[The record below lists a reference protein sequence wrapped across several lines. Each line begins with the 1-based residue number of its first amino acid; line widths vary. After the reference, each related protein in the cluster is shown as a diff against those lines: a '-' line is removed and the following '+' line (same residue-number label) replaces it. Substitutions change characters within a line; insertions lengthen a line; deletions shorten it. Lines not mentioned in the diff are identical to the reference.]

1 MNAGAGDD
9 PRADGAVPPGGPP
22 VDALGA
28 VTDSAADGS
37 TPRAVAA
44 IDLGATSGRVMLGVV
59 ARSRIELVP
68 AHRFENRLETREGHL
83 SWDLD
88 ALWAEI
94 QQGLAAAQDLALLRG
109 LPGLSSIG
117 VDSWAV
123 DYALVGPAASE
134 APTAAGTASSGAAS
148 RPAASSGTTGRPTA
162 NSGTTSTAAPT
173 SPEASRIGEVV
184 AYRDTRTDGAAERF
198 SEQVSAARQFALTGT
213 AQQPFN
219 TLYQLLVDER
229 LAALPAG
236 STALLV
242 PDAIGHLLT
251 GRRRTELT
259 NASTTG
265 MLAAGEAAWSSE
277 ILAAAGVDEALFAP
291 FIAPGE
297 VLGTIRPELASR
309 LGIGEVPV
317 IAVGSHDTASA
328 VLAVPAAPSPGPVA
342 FISSGT
348 WSLIGLELPAPV
360 TTEAA
365 HEAGFTNEGGVDGT
379 TRFLKNVSGMWLV
392 SESIRQWEED
402 GEHVD
407 LDALLAA
414 AADAPG
420 NRFRIDPTDPQFLT
434 PGRMADRVQ
443 EAARPLGEDEHPRTP
458 AELVRCLLESLAET
472 YRDEMQAAC
481 RLARVGLPER
491 LHVVGGG
498 SRNALLNQLT
508 ADALGVEVVAGP
520 MEATA
525 LGNVAIQSRALGA
538 VPHETGAIRALVR
551 ESVELMTFIP
561 SPRPQTVA

>member
-1 MNAGAGDD
+1 M
-9 PRADGAVPPGGPP
+9 
-22 VDALGA
+22 
-28 VTDSAADGS
+28 
-37 TPRAVAA
+37 
-44 IDLGATSGRVMLGVV
+44 
-59 ARSRIELVP
+59 
-68 AHRFENRLETREGHL
+68 
-83 SWDLD
+83 
-88 ALWAEI
+88 
-94 QQGLAAAQDLALLRG
+94 
-109 LPGLSSIG
+109 
-117 VDSWAV
+117 
-123 DYALVGPAASE
+123 
-134 APTAAGTASSGAAS
+134 
-148 RPAASSGTTGRPTA
+148 
-162 NSGTTSTAAPT
+162 
-173 SPEASRIGEVV
+173 V

-198 SEQVSAARQFALTGT
+198 TEQVSSARQFALTGI

-229 LAALPAG
+229 LSALPAG
-236 STALLV
+236 STILLV

-251 GRRRTELT
+251 GQRRTELT

-265 MLAAGEAAWSSE
+265 MLAAGEAAWSPV

-297 VLGTIRPELASR
+297 VLGTVRPELAAR
-309 LGIGEVPV
+309 LGISEVPV

-360 TTEAA
+360 TSEAA

-402 GEHVD
+402 GERVD
-407 LDALLAA
+407 LDELLAA

-420 NRFRIDPTDPQFLT
+420 GRFRIDPTDPQFLT
-434 PGRMADRVQ
+434 PGRMADRVRD
-443 EAARPLGEDEHPRTP
+443 AARPLGEDEHPRTP

-472 YRDEMQAAC
+472 YRDELQAAC
-481 RLARVGLPER
+481 RLARVDLPER

-508 ADALGVEVVAGP
+508 ADALGIEVIAGP

-538 VPHETGAIRALVR
+538 VTHEHGAIRALVR
-551 ESVELMTFIP
+551 ESVELESFPP
-561 SPRPQTVA
+561 STTKKASLPATIGSQS